1 MRRIGTII
9 VAACALLAS
18 VDRAPAHAFLDRADP
33 PVGST
38 VSESPAE
45 IRLWFSG
52 GIVPPLCTIRVL
64 APNGTQLDRG
74 DVRPDDADPAVLQVS
89 VPALAPGVYKV
100 VWRAVSQDT
109 HITEGDYTFT
119 VAP

>member
-9 VAACALLAS
+9 LAVCALLAGAG
-18 VDRAPAHAFLDRADP
+18 RAPAHAFLDRADP

-38 VSESPAE
+38 IKESPAE

-52 GIVPPLCTIRVL
+52 GIVPALCAIRVL
-64 APNGTQLDRG
+64 ALNGTQVDRG
-74 DVRPDDADPAVLQVS
+74 DVRPDNADPAVLQVS

-100 VWRAVSQDT
+100 VWRAISQDT